1 MRAPPAS
8 SNFSIGHVFRTPLTF
23 ILNRIPYVWHMSS
36 GPRIGYMGIPFSNS
50 DAMARIFS
58 ERAGLKDPEFVPL
71 MTARATIDALADGT
85 VDYGVFATENRIAGR
100 VIETD
105 EALRYMDVE
114 ILDRDWLPIHH
125 CVFLKNEGDEVRRI
139 VSHIQAL
146 LQSTRNLRKL
156 YPEATLLECEDTAY
170 AAEMLAKGELPEGS
184 AALCR
189 RDAGEHYGLFLAN
202 ENVEDDK
209 ENMTR
214 FAFIRLSRK

>member
-1 MRAPPAS
+1 M
-8 SNFSIGHVFRTPLTF
+8 
-23 ILNRIPYVWHMSS
+23 S

-58 ERAGLKDPEFVPL
+58 ERAGLKGPEFVPL
-71 MTARATIDALADGT
+71 MSARDTMDAMVEGSI
-85 VDYGVFATENRIAGR
+85 DYGVFAMENRIAGK

-105 EALRYMDVE
+105 NALKWMDYE
-114 ILDRDWLPIHH
+114 ILDEGWLPIHH
-125 CVFLKNEGDEVRRI
+125 CVFLREEGDEVKRI

-146 LQSTRNLRKL
+146 LQSSRNLRRL
-156 YPEATLLECEDTAY
+156 YPDAVLAECEDTAY

-189 RDAGEHYGLFLAN
+189 RDAGEHYGLYLAN
-202 ENVEDDK
+202 ENVEDNS

-214 FAFIRLSRK
+214 FALIRMRRS